1 MKNQFPGSL
10 FHSTGA
16 TQEVINLQPE
26 RVCKI
31 STARSIQHLF
41 TDNAPGRT
49 FSNRRSGIR
58 RRPSRPCSGA
68 HAQASIAAIEL
79 PQGGMAAQNLGFPSL
94 ASAPNPPKEDSG
106 PWIPRSSLKT
116 HAEAAA
122 ELDGGCGCRGR
133 QVRRL
138 SGDGSGPA
146 PTLTRD
152 PGQPAARNFA
162 RFQKPPEI
170 HFHSEKI
177 EAKAGQGL
185 GSGGSPET
193 SSGRP
198 SMPSSRS
205 RWPKR
210 SRSGR
215 PRTTET
221 SVKGRFSGAAVGK
234 RLTAP

>member
-58 RRPSRPCSGA
+58 PRPSRPCSGA

-106 PWIPRSSLKT
+106 PWIPLSSLKT

-138 SGDGSGPA
+138 SGDGSGPD
-146 PTLTRD
+146 PD
-152 PGQPAARNFA
+152 PGPRPAGGAEFRPLPEAAGNPFSHREDRGEGRTGLGQRRIARDKLREA
-162 RFQKPPEI
+162 VYAQLTEPL
-170 HFHSEKI
+170 
-177 EAKAGQGL
+177 AKAVAI
-185 GSGGSPET
+185 
-193 SSGRP
+193 RP
-198 SMPSSRS
+198 S
-205 RWPKR
+205 KNY
-210 SRSGR
+210 
-215 PRTTET
+215 
-221 SVKGRFSGAAVGK
+221 
-234 RLTAP
+234 